1 MSKEMKVIM
10 ENWRKSVITEQVT
23 ADDYVKRIKIGLT
36 VLAAKQAGKAAL
48 KALRDEL
55 GPQIVDAGLEM
66 VKSVPG
72 VGNAISG
79 ITALWKAGKA
89 SASAIMAGAE
99 VSKVAFDV
107 LKLAADDYIEA
118 DDSKIS
124 DGNPLAVL
132 FNIDDPME
140 VPLKPEFLN
149 NFAGALLNTL
159 RKDPNMVI
167 SDPDKFAEEKL
178 AMYLNSKKHLKD
190 AKPPTE

>member
-1 MSKEMKVIM
+1 MSNEMKVIM

-23 ADDYVKRIKIGLT
+23 AADYVKRIKIGLT
-36 VLAAKQAGKAAL
+36 VLAAKQAGDVAL

-55 GPQIVDAGLEM
+55 GPQVVDAGLEM
-66 VKSVPG
+66 IKAIPG

-79 ITALWKAGKA
+79 ITALFKAGK
-89 SASAIMAGAE
+89 STISAIMTGAE
-99 VSKVAFDV
+99 VTKAAFDV
-107 LKLAADDYIEA
+107 LKLAADNYVEA

-149 NFAGALLNTL
+149 NFAGVLLSTL
-159 RKDPNMVI
+159 QKNPDFTI
-167 SDPDKFAEEKL
+167 TDPDKFAEEML
-178 AMYLNSKKHLKD
+178 AQYLNNKKHLKD
-190 AKPPTE
+190 AKPPAE